1 MDPQAAPQD
10 SDNGNVVTSIDPT
23 AIRRIHLVGVAGTG
37 MGSFAGMLKAAGYE
51 VTGSDENVYPPMS
64 DMLKAWGIQALTP
77 YAPSNLDAARPDL
90 VIIGNVI
97 RRVNPEATEVRARRL
112 PQMSFPAALG
122 ELFLRQRH
130 SVVVAGTHG
139 KTTTSSLMGHVLADA
154 GRDPSFLVGGVT
166 VNYSGNYR
174 IGRGPHFVIE
184 GDEYDTAYFDKG
196 PKFLH
201 YQPRTA
207 ILTSVEL
214 DHADIYR
221 DIQHYESAFADFA
234 RLLPDGGLIAVSGA
248 YPNAVTIARMS
259 KAQVVSYQAHEN
271 ASVDLRPRHVR
282 FSPEGARFE
291 IIERGQPR
299 GEVLLPLSGL
309 HNVENALGVYAAARS
324 LGLSHEEIRH
334 GFSTFQGVKRRQE
347 VRAEI
352 SGILV
357 LDDFAHHPTAVRET
371 IAAIRARWPSRRLWA
386 VFEPRSNTSR
396 RNIHQREYALAFD
409 GVARA
414 TIKVP
419 EKHDKVPSGEEL
431 DVGRIVEELRQRGI
445 SGEAETS
452 VDRMV
457 DLVAGGARPNDLIL
471 VMSNGSFG
479 GFIDKLLAA
488 LRATSASKA
497 PS

>member
-1 MDPQAAPQD
+1 MTADTD
-10 SDNGNVVTSIDPT
+10 TDNGNVVTAIDPKS
-23 AIRRIHLVGVAGTG
+23 IRRIHLVGVAGTG

-64 DMLKAWGIQALTP
+64 DQLKAWGIQTLTP
-77 YAPSNLDAARPDL
+77 YAPANLDAARPDL

-122 ELFLRQRH
+122 AFFLQQRH

-166 VNYSGNYR
+166 LNYSGNYR
-174 IGRGPHFVIE
+174 FGQGPHFVVE

-234 RLLPDGGLIAVSGA
+234 RLLPDGGFIAVSGA

-259 KAQVVSYQAHEN
+259 KARVVSYQGHEN
-271 ASVDLRPRHVR
+271 ASVDLRPRGVR

-291 IIERGQPR
+291 VIERGTSL

-309 HNVENALGVYAAARS
+309 HNVENALGVYAAAKA

-352 SGILV
+352 GGV
-357 LDDFAHHPTAVRET
+357 MVVDDFAHHPTAVRET
-371 IAAIRARWPSRRLWA
+371 ILAIRARYPSRRLWA

-396 RNIHQREYALAFD
+396 RNIHQKEYALAFD
-409 GVARA
+409 GAARA
-414 TIKVP
+414 SIKVP
-419 EKHDKVPSGEEL
+419 ERHDKVPAGEEL
-431 DVGRIVEELRQRGI
+431 DVGRIVEELRARGI
-445 SGEAETS
+445 PGEAETS
-452 VDRMV
+452 VDRLV
-457 DLVAGGARPNDLIL
+457 ALVAGEAKPNDLVL

-479 GFIDKLLAA
+479 GFIGKLLEA
-488 LRATSASKA
+488 LSARK
-497 PS
+497 